1 MPSKSSTFRIAC
13 SLIAAL
19 VIGGCYGFSG
29 GGGLPDH
36 MNTAFIPPVQN
47 ETTRFGLNE
56 RLTQSL
62 LDAARGKLGLQLA
75 AQNEADLLITARITR
90 YTDVALN
97 FASRQ
102 GEGSQVFQRR
112 ITVTANVE
120 IFDTENEEVYWSSNS
135 VSGTGEYSP
144 EQEAEEVGEMIA
156 LDNLV
161 QKIVD
166 GAQSDW

>member
-1 MPSKSSTFRIAC
+1 MPSKSSTFRTAC
-13 SLIAAL
+13 SVTAAL
-19 VIGGCYGFSG
+19 VVGGCYGFSG

-75 AQNEADLLITARITR
+75 AENEADLIVTARITR

-97 FASRQ
+97 FDSRE
-102 GEGSQVFQRR
+102 GETTQVFQRR
-112 ITVTANVE
+112 ITITADVE
-120 IFDTENEEVYWSSNS
+120 IFDTANDQVYWSSSS
-135 VSGTGEYSP
+135 VSGAGEYAP
-144 EQEAEEVGEMIA
+144 EQEPEEVGETIA